1 MRAHQVAP
9 MKRRQ
14 AVTSEQLGKPSIN
27 RSVPAAS
34 ASAPT
39 RGGRL

>member
-9 MKRRQ
+9 WSGGRRWPGTGGKRRP
-14 AVTSEQLGKPSIN
+14 VD